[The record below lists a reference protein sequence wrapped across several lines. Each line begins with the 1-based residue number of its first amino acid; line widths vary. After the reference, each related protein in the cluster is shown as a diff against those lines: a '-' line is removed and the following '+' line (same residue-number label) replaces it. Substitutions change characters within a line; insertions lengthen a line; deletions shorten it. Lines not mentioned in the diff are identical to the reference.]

1 MAVSCVREGGGGK
14 SQVGRFRGWSLRLK
28 KCGGHARPA
37 PRLHWPPWVTPV
49 AVGSERVCVVARGGR
64 GGGLCQRPGCSSS
77 CFVRCKGSATK
88 KARGDGLRPPAMAR
102 ATPAPSSPRLCTVR
116 WAWVCAWR
124 CRGKVLWLCLSG
136 SFGRLPPLACSRKAS
151 GWASAFVRPKT
162 HGAPGHT
169 PCPPHEAIQA
179 THERRPTVERGGVA
193 HGTCA
198 KASTYSK
205 EGLARFGIRGSP
217 ARPPPS
223 SLLSPL
229 PPSSLTCLLPRGHRV
244 TSLQAHSTR
253 QDARFPLVL

>member
-49 AVGSERVCVVARGGR
+49 AVGSEGVCVMARGGR

-124 CRGKVLWLCLSG
+124 CRGTVLWLCLSG
-136 SFGRLPPLACSRKAS
+136 SFERLPHCLFYISS
-151 GWASAFVRPKT
+151 GLGFCFRPSKDT
-162 HGAPGHT
+162 RHPGAHT
-169 PCPPHEAIQA
+169 M
-179 THERRPTVERGGVA
+179 PTTRS
-193 HGTCA
+193 H
-198 KASTYSK
+198 
-205 EGLARFGIRGSP
+205 
-217 ARPPPS
+217 PS
-223 SLLSPL
+223 
-229 PPSSLTCLLPRGHRV
+229 H
-244 TSLQAHSTR
+244 A
-253 QDARFPLVL
+253 